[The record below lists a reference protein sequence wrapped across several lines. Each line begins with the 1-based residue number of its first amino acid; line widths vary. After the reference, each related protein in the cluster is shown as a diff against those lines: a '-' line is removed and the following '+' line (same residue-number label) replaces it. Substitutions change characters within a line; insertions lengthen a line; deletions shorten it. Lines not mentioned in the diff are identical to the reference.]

1 MIMSATMSI
10 YKPIDV
16 ELVPV
21 FDRKLA
27 EYNKKSYGIWDG
39 TYYDLPYNSGYKDW
53 TSDDDREEIKTIWLF
68 EACTINHR
76 FMRNFNELKNKFPE
90 YVKQTGHGDYYIN
103 AKTVEYAQGWFFT
116 KRFFNNKTTVYYAA
130 SKDHMVKLLD
140 QFIDKKYIFRRKNNR
155 SYGISDV
162 YNRFVNAFEDGMI
175 FELGW

>member
-1 MIMSATMSI
+1 MSAAMSI

-21 FDRKLA
+21 FDREMA
-27 EYNKKSYGIWDG
+27 DSYKKRYGIWLG
-39 TYYDLPYNSGYKDW
+39 TYYDFPYNSGYRDW

-76 FMRNFNELKNKFPE
+76 FMRNINELKKKFPE

-103 AKTVEYAQGWFFT
+103 AKRVEYAQGWFFT
-116 KRFFNNKTTVYYAA
+116 KSFFNNKTTIYYAA
-130 SKDHMVKLLD
+130 SKDHMIKLLD
-140 QFIDKKYIFRRKNNR
+140 QFIDKKYNSRNNHGN
-155 SYGISDV
+155 YGEISDV
-162 YNRFVNAFEDGMI
+162 YNRFVSSFEDGMI